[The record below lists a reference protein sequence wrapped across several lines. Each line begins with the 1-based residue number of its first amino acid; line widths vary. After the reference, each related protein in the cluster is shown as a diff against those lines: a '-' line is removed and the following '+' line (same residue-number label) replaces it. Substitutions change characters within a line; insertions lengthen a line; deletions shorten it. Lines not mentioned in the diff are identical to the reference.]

1 MADFNQCFQKIYSG
15 GYYKKSLDLK
25 LHMIDWKTI
34 VDDSKLRAKLATS
47 HIQSQINDAR
57 AMFNLC
63 APDVLQ
69 YLSPHFKFLI

>member
-1 MADFNQCFQKIYSG
+1 
-15 GYYKKSLDLK
+15 
-25 LHMIDWKTI
+25 MIDWKTI